1 MVLPEDMGSKLN
13 IILAL
18 RTKVPEKSRHSMVS
32 LDMRLRNGEL
42 ISIEVSNNFPKE
54 HSSFKNL

>member
-13 IILAL
+13 MILAL
-18 RTKVPEKSRHSMVS
+18 RTKGPEKLRHSMVS

-42 ISIEVSNNFPKE
+42 ISIEVSNNFAKE
-54 HSSFKNL
+54 QSSFKNL